1 MRSTIVPLLLA
12 VYCGAVLAQATA
24 PQHPAAPDVKLA
36 PQQRI
41 ERIHH
46 EDAGSTIDE
55 LRYGGETQSITVQPK
70 ANVPPYEI
78 QPNDGTHG
86 EPALRGGAGP
96 APAGQ
101 RVWKVL
107 SY

>member
-1 MRSTIVPLLLA
+1 MRFAPLSLLLTLC
-12 VYCGAVLAQATA
+12 CGVALAQTPAS
-24 PQHPAAPDVKLA
+24 QRVAAPEPTL
-36 PQQRI
+36 PLNQRI

-86 EPALRGGAGP
+86 EPAMRDGAGP

-101 RVWKVL
+101 RVWKIL